1 MCIFESGSGSIL
13 DVADFGGLT
22 VERKYTLGMVL
33 IVIKGGEPVTSGECP
48 NLQNGQNKIRTLGIK
63 ILVTSDR
70 QWQVEGCVFV
80 HRMCFVIHSY
90 GMPYVMPYGYRGTT
104 VSTLYRRARRLG
116 RPDRLA
122 EAAASVSDGDQAYSY
137 RTGSVEDGNVTCEI
151 NWRRTI
157 RPPKPHAL

>member
-33 IVIKGGEPVTSGECP
+33 IVIKGGEPVTSGEWP

-104 VSTLYRRARRLG
+104 VSTLVPPR
-116 RPDRLA
+116 
-122 EAAASVSDGDQAYSY
+122 AAARATRPASGGAARQSARPSVSDEITRTYSY
-137 RTGSVEDGNVTCEI
+137 RTKIEVEDRIT
-151 NWRRTI
+151 
-157 RPPKPHAL
+157 